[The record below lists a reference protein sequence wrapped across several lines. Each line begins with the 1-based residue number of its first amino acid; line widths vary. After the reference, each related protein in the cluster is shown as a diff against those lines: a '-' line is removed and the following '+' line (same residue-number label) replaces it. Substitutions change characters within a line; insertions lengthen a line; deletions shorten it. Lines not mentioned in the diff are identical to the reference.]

1 MKYKD
6 FKVMS
11 QNEMKNVKG
20 GNAPEEDSTILCT
33 TDADCDTSAGWR
45 CRVRAADQ
53 VKRCARGSVV
63 FS

>member
-20 GNAPEEDSTILCT
+20 GNAPGGGNNCNAACDSTCT
-33 TDADCDTSAGWR
+33 LSTNETGKCASNANGCFCVGAG
-45 CRVRAADQ
+45 
-53 VKRCARGSVV
+53 S
-63 FS
+63 